1 MLPASTFTLPLV
13 KQEQQSHQSHQ
24 FKANSQVYINQVAPS
39 ALLLS
44 HPPREAAE
52 LFAAV
57 IPA

>member
-1 MLPASTFTLPLV
+1 MLPASTFTLPLL

-24 FKANSQVYINQVAPS
+24 FKANPQVHINQLAPS